1 MSSSNSRYHQGGY
14 IPNSE
19 RIELLPPINNI
30 LGTIP
35 IRQLV
40 SLSKIRQ
47 IKHTPTL
54 SKLAST
60 CDMFQGKGKA
70 VPSSNGW
77 WPPHSSEGHFSNLP
91 TEVSRIKD
99 HLTRAEAAKYYPN
112 GFPQDWEDS
121 PKDLAAQAKAA
132 ERMVTDLTKEK
143 RINRSRSLS
152 RQKKTRLD
160 SYMEAILEESPATPR
175 LQHALPVPVLNRGW
189 PLVLPPLRQDT
200 RPATPKPKH
209 AQLVPLA
216 ALPPPWYLVEQDSP
230 PHTPTHKP
238 GKPRIVH
245 KQPSLREKKGSP
257 LKQSWIRP
265 GSDDPSGENQLG

>member
-1 MSSSNSRYHQGGY
+1 MSSSNSRYHQGIY
-14 IPNSE
+14 IPNFE

-30 LGTIP
+30 LRTIP

-40 SLSKIRQ
+40 SPSKIRQ
-47 IKHTPTL
+47 IKHKTTL

-60 CDMFQGKGKA
+60 CDMFKGKGKA
-70 VPSSNGW
+70 VPSSNDW
-77 WPPHSSEGHFSNLP
+77 WPPHSPEGHFSNLP

-112 GFPQDWEDS
+112 GFPQGWDS

-132 ERMVTDLTKEK
+132 ERMVADLTKEK
-143 RINRSRSLS
+143 SINRSRSLS

-160 SYMEAILEESPATPR
+160 SYMEAILEEPPATPR
-175 LQHALPVPVLNRGW
+175 LQHALPVPVPNQGW

-209 AQLVPLA
+209 DQVVPPG
-216 ALPPPWYLVEQDSP
+216 ALPTPSYLVEQDTP
-230 PHTPTHKP
+230 PHTPTC
-238 GKPRIVH
+238 KPRKPRVVH
-245 KQPSLREKKGSP
+245 KQPSPREKKGSP
-257 LKQSWIRP
+257 LKQSWIRA
-265 GSDDPSGENQLG
+265 GSDNPSGENQLG